1 MYSRITR
8 KPWHTD
14 PKDIGEFE
22 DVDALLKV
30 FPEALDTAF
39 EPFEGIQLE
48 DSYDCMM
55 AIIRKLNEMDHG
67 QFENRFHRVVQLWEA
82 LSPNP
87 GLRPYR
93 TKYHWLVTIY
103 ELYMEEFRR
112 LDFDVEFYAAQTRK
126 LLEESTILLDFKGHL
141 PEIAIDADYLTKLRE
156 TKLSPSDKAEKIIR
170 DIETM
175 IRTNQNSSAV
185 YIEFQERLDALIKM
199 KNANTIEIE
208 GLLKK
213 LGELYTAVDEVLEI
227 PKRMGFEDNGTFEIF
242 QIIKNT
248 IADFDENLVKEFA
261 EEAARKIRSRIY
273 IGWQE
278 VAQEYNRVEGEIAL
292 LAANP
297 AYESLNLN
305 MEGELGK
312 ALMESILNNFSLN

>member
-1 MYSRITR
+1 M
-8 KPWHTD
+8 
-14 PKDIGEFE
+14 
-22 DVDALLKV
+22 
-30 FPEALDTAF
+30 
-39 EPFEGIQLE
+39 
-48 DSYDCMM
+48 
-55 AIIRKLNEMDHG
+55 
-67 QFENRFHRVVQLWEA
+67 
-82 LSPNP
+82 
-87 GLRPYR
+87 
-93 TKYHWLVTIY
+93 
-103 ELYMEEFRR
+103 
-112 LDFDVEFYAAQTRK
+112 
-126 LLEESTILLDFKGHL
+126 LDFKGHL